1 MELLF
6 DYRMSIGFDGM
17 ASRHAFTLRF
27 VPMDTLRQR
36 IGRCVWAVDPSVPLS
51 SSVDS
56 EGNTVLSGT
65 VQRPHSRFS
74 ACVSGEV
81 STVSADSDSP
91 VSEHSADPLDAMM
104 YRHFTPKTEPGP
116 VIRSIAGGLD
126 GRSIETAMDAMH
138 AVHDSIRYMKG
149 STSPQTT
156 AEEAV
161 SAGEG
166 VCQDYAQ
173 AMASVCIL
181 AGLPA
186 RYVVG
191 YTVGEGESHAWTEA
205 LVDGMWYGFDPTADR
220 PVGPSH
226 IKVSHGRDFDDC
238 RINRGVFVGA
248 AISGQTVSVTVTEAR
263 P

>member
-1 MELLF
+1 MELRF
-6 DYRMSIGFDGM
+6 DYSMSIDFDGM
-17 ASRHAFTLRF
+17 ASRHAFALRF

-36 IGRCVWAVDPSVPLS
+36 IAACGWAVEPSVPIS
-51 SSVDS
+51 SSIDS

-65 VQRPHSRFS
+65 VLRPHSRFS
-74 ACVSGEV
+74 ASVSGEA
-81 STVSADSDSP
+81 STECADSDQP
-91 VSEHSADPLDAMM
+91 VPEHTAGDADAIM

-116 VIRSIAGGLD
+116 VIRSIAGGLE
-126 GRSIETAMDAMH
+126 GRSIDTAVEAMH
-138 AVHDSIRYMKG
+138 AVHDSISYVKG

-161 SAGEG
+161 AAGAG

-173 AMASVCIL
+173 AMVSACIS

-191 YTVGEGESHAWTEA
+191 YTVGEGESHAWTEV
-205 LVDGMWYGFDPTADR
+205 LVDGKWYGFDPTADR

>member
-1 MELLF
+1 MELRF
-6 DYRMSIGFDGM
+6 DYRMSIDFDGM
-17 ASRHAFTLRF
+17 ASRHAFALRF
-27 VPMDTLRQR
+27 VPMGTLRQR
-36 IGRCVWAVDPSVPLS
+36 MKSCKWAVDPSVPLS

-65 VQRPHSRFS
+65 VQQPHSRFS

-81 STVSADSDSP
+81 HTSCMDGDSP
-91 VSEHSADPLDAMM
+91 IPEHPADATDAMM
-104 YRHFTPKTEPGP
+104 YRHFTPKTVPGP
-116 VIRSIAGGLD
+116 AIGSIADGLS
-126 GRSIETAMDAMH
+126 GHSIETALEVMH
-138 AVHDSIRYMKG
+138 AVHDSIRYVKG
-149 STSPQTT
+149 STSPQTA

-173 AMASVCIL
+173 AMVSVCIL

-191 YTVGEGESHAWTEA
+191 YTIGEGESHAWTEV

-220 PVGPSH
+220 PVGPLH